1 MRLLPYFEYLIR
13 NIKASA
19 MKFSNNTS
27 LTAAA
32 SIAGL
37 AIGAALGI
45 LFAPKSGRD
54 IRSKL
59 KFSTAGHRYQED
71 DLLTDH
77 QVQDLWETTRDH
89 ADHLQGPEGKR
100 KNPSRIEV
108 PSAGTLAWTAHQKN
122 ESKQPWK
129 ENNSAEWRF

>member
-1 MRLLPYFEYLIR
+1 MRLLITTKYEQH
-13 NIKASA
+13 IKTPA
-19 MKFSNNTS
+19 MKYNNNNAT
-27 LTAAA
+27 LTAVA

-59 KFSTAGHRYQED
+59 KFGTSPTSRKED
-71 DLLTDH
+71 DLFTGHPLE
-77 QVQDLWETTRDH
+77 DLWETTRDH
-89 ADHLQGPEGKR
+89 ADHLQGPEKKR
-100 KNPSRIEV
+100 RDTSRIKV
-108 PSAGTLAWTAHQKN
+108 PSAGTLAWSE

-129 ENNSAEWRF
+129 ENNYTEGHY